1 MTSLIF
7 IIVEKYFKHNNAS
20 KSNMNYKNSVRKI
33 FRKGETALVKKNK
46 LNDATHSLA

>member
-33 FRKGETALVKKNK
+33 FRKRRNCSSEEKQIE
-46 LNDATHSLA
+46 